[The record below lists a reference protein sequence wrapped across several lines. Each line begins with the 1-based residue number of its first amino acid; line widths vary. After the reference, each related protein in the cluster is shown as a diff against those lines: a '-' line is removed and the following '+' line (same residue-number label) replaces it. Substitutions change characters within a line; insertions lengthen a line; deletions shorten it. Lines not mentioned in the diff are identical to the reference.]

1 MFDGGHGSPGV
12 PDCGQDE
19 LFPETR
25 KSSVPQTSESCGK
38 RKFRPLTP
46 VSGHTIERKGT
57 TPHVNPD
64 DPPLP
69 LPSGDRTIR
78 ALARSVA
85 HARDPLVRFARG
97 LARETARKPELVA
110 RELATLTGAGY
121 AAVYLLNAAGDL
133 ELAAGAGPEPAPQ
146 YGGTLARLGAD
157 TIVSDE
163 DGIAAPLVAGGVTL
177 GAIIALP
184 GGARLQIDHDLVRAV
199 ADLAASALAVDSR
212 LAASRA
218 EARRDAVTGL
228 GNRRAFDEHLAEM
241 VATAAAGGGSTA
253 LLLLDLD
260 GLKSV
265 NDSQGHAAGDVA
277 LREVARVLARSVRP
291 DDAVFRLGGDEF
303 AVVLAGRRSAAVRVG
318 ERIRRGLRQHRRADL
333 PSVSGGIAVAPAQAT
348 TVSELARK
356 ADGALY
362 AAKAAGRDRILAY
375 ESDDSFSMPAA
386 TAELEERTPL
396 QALIVDDDAPL
407 RELVRTVLEGAG
419 VEVDEAMS
427 AAAMRVHLSDRT
439 PDVLVLDLGLP
450 DADGLELC
458 RELKASR
465 PTLPIVVLTGHD
477 AVAAEG
483 SAVSAGADAFLHKPF
498 GPLELIDV
506 VERLAGRSERGQQS
520 ARAVSGT
527 GGGQTQLLARDLRSL
542 LEIERGQR
550 LLLQRA
556 YRQTV
561 TALAAALESKDTST
575 EAHSKRVQRY
585 AFLLAAAVD
594 PLLIDDPSVEYGF
607 LLHDIGK
614 IGIPDHILKKPGP
627 LTASERRLMETHT
640 ILGEQLL
647 ADVEILHG
655 SGIKVVR
662 SHHERWDGGGYP
674 DRLAGRD
681 IPLGARVFAVADT
694 LDAITSN
701 RPYRPTGTWND
712 AVAEIERNAG
722 TQFDPAIVEA
732 FADCESSLREI
743 HAVFAAA

>member
-1 MFDGGHGSPGV
+1 M
-12 PDCGQDE
+12 
-19 LFPETR
+19 
-25 KSSVPQTSESCGK
+25 
-38 RKFRPLTP
+38 
-46 VSGHTIERKGT
+46 
-57 TPHVNPD
+57 
-64 DPPLP
+64 
-69 LPSGDRTIR
+69 
-78 ALARSVA
+78 
-85 HARDPLVRFARG
+85 
-97 LARETARKPELVA
+97 
-110 RELATLTGAGY
+110 TLG
-121 AAVYLLNAAGDL
+121 
-133 ELAAGAGPEPAPQ
+133 
-146 YGGTLARLGAD
+146 
-157 TIVSDE
+157 TIV
-163 DGIAAPLVAGGVTL
+163 
-177 GAIIALP
+177 ALP
-184 GGARLQIDHDLVRAV
+184 AGSRLQIEHDLVRAV

-228 GNRRAFDEHLAEM
+228 GNRRAFDERLAEM
-241 VATAAAGGGSTA
+241 VAAATAGGGSAA

-265 NDSQGHAAGDVA
+265 NDSRGHAAGDVA

-291 DDAVFRLGGDEF
+291 EDAVFRLGGDEF
-303 AVVLAGRRSAAVRVG
+303 AVVLAGRRAAAVRVG

-333 PSVSGGIAVAPAQAT
+333 PSVSGGIAVAPAQAAT
-348 TVSELARK
+348 APELTQESRRRALCRKGSRQGPHPRLRERRLLQRHRSDRRGRYGAAAPGADRRRRRAAAR
-356 ADGALY
+356 ARPDGARRRRRR
-362 AAKAAGRDRILAY
+362 GRRGDDRRRDARA
-375 ESDDSFSMPAA
+375 PRRPVARRARPRHRA
-386 TAELEERTPL
+386 TGR
-396 QALIVDDDAPL
+396 
-407 RELVRTVLEGAG
+407 R
-419 VEVDEAMS
+419 
-427 AAAMRVHLSDRT
+427 
-439 PDVLVLDLGLP
+439 
-450 DADGLELC
+450 
-458 RELKASR
+458 R
-465 PTLPIVVLTGHD
+465 PCTLPRAEGTRPALSIVVLTGHE

-506 VERLAGRSERGQQS
+506 VERLAGRGERGTHS
-520 ARAVSGT
+520 PRIALGG

-607 LLHDIGK
+607 LLHDVGK
-614 IGIPDHILKKPGP
+614 IGIPDQILQKPGP
-627 LTASERRLMETHT
+627 LDTAGTPLMETHT
-640 ILGEQLL
+640 VLGEQLL

-674 DRLAGRD
+674 DGLAGRA

-701 RPYRPTGTWND
+701 RPYRPDRNVEGRRRRDRAKRGNAVRPGD
-712 AVAEIERNAG
+712 RRSLRRLRAVAARDPCRHSPPPERLS
-722 TQFDPAIVEA
+722 EA
-732 FADCESSLREI
+732 EVR
-743 HAVFAAA
+743 AAALDRAAILVSRAVSAHARRSSRPDRPEAVASRTRWRRRRSCTSASRSSPRPPCSKRRRRTRVRQAEWRRRSPPAT

>member
-1 MFDGGHGSPGV
+1 M
-12 PDCGQDE
+12 
-19 LFPETR
+19 
-25 KSSVPQTSESCGK
+25 
-38 RKFRPLTP
+38 
-46 VSGHTIERKGT
+46 
-57 TPHVNPD
+57 NPD
-64 DPPLP
+64 DPPPELP
-69 LPSGDRTIR
+69 NGDRAIQ

-85 HARDPLVRFARG
+85 HARDPLLRFARG
-97 LARETARKPELVA
+97 LAREAARKPDLVA

-133 ELAAGAGPEPAPQ
+133 ELAASSGVEPQTEDGAA
-146 YGGTLARLGAD
+146 LAQLGAT

-163 DGIAAPLVAGGVTL
+163 DGIAAPLVAGGRTL
-177 GAIIALP
+177 GTIVALP
-184 GGARLQIDHDLVRAV
+184 AGSPLQIEHDLVRAV

-218 EARRDAVTGL
+218 EARRDSVTGL
-228 GNRRAFDEHLAEM
+228 GNRRAFDERLAEM
-241 VATAAAGGGSTA
+241 VGAAAAGGGSA
-253 LLLLDLD
+253 VLLLLDLD

-265 NDSQGHAAGDVA
+265 NDSRGHAAGDVA

-291 DDAVFRLGGDEF
+291 EDAVFRLGGDEF
-303 AVVLAGRRSAAVRVG
+303 AVVLAGRRAAAVRVG

-333 PSVSGGIAVAPAQAT
+333 PSVSGGIAVAPAQAAT
-348 TVSELARK
+348 APELTRK

-362 AAKAAGRDRILAY
+362 AAKAAGKDRILAY
-375 ESDDSFSMPAA
+375 ESDDSFSIAAA
-386 TAELEERTPL
+386 TAEAETEPPL

-419 VEVDEAMS
+419 VEVDEASS
-427 AAAMRVHLSDRT
+427 AAETRLQLTDRS

-450 DADGLELC
+450 DADGFALC
-458 RELKASR
+458 RELKAAR
-465 PTLPIVVLTGHD
+465 PALPIVVLTGND

-506 VERLAGRSERGQQS
+506 VERLAGRRERSPQC
-520 ARAVSGT
+520 ARVAAGL

-607 LLHDIGK
+607 LLHDVGK
-614 IGIPDHILKKPGP
+614 IGIPDHILQKPGP
-627 LTASERRLMETHT
+627 LTTSERRLMETHT
-640 ILGEQLL
+640 VLGEQLL

-674 DRLAGRD
+674 DGLAGRE

-701 RPYRPTGTWND
+701 RPYRPTNAWSD
-712 AVAEIERNAG
+712 AIAEIERNAG
-722 TQFDPAIVEA
+722 SQFDPAIVEA
-732 FADCESSLREI
+732 FAGCEPSLREI
-743 HAVFAAA
+743 HALFAAA

>member
-1 MFDGGHGSPGV
+1 M
-12 PDCGQDE
+12 
-19 LFPETR
+19 
-25 KSSVPQTSESCGK
+25 
-38 RKFRPLTP
+38 RKFSPSRT
-46 VSGHTIERKGT
+46 VFGHTQRPEG
-57 TPHVNPD
+57 HDAANVNPD
-64 DPPLP
+64 DPPLQ
-69 LPSGDRTIR
+69 LPSGDRAIQ

-85 HARDPLVRFARG
+85 HARDPLLRFARA
-97 LARETARKPELVA
+97 LAREASRKPEVVA
-110 RELATLTGAGY
+110 SELARLTGAGY
-121 AAVYLLNAAGDL
+121 AAVYLLNAAGEL
-133 ELAAGAGPEPAPQ
+133 ELSAAAGPEPEPRDVAA
-146 YGGTLARLGAD
+146 LARLGA
-157 TIVSDE
+157 TAVVSDE
-163 DGIAAPLVAGGVTL
+163 GGIAAPLVAGGVTL
-177 GAIIALP
+177 GTIVALP
-184 GGARLQIDHDLVRAV
+184 AGSDVIPIEHDVVRAV

-228 GNRRAFDEHLAEM
+228 GNRRAFDERLTEM
-241 VATAAAGGGSTA
+241 VAAATAGGGSAA

-265 NDSQGHAAGDVA
+265 NDSRGHAAGDVA

-303 AVVLAGRRSAAVRVG
+303 AVVLAGRRAAAVRVG

-333 PSVSGGIAVAPAQAT
+333 PSVSGGIAVAPAQAAT
-348 TVSELARK
+348 APELTRK

-362 AAKAAGRDRILAY
+362 AAKAAGKDRVLAY
-375 ESDDSFSMPAA
+375 ESDDSFSVAGA
-386 TAELEERTPL
+386 TAEADSEPPL
-396 QALIVDDDAPL
+396 QTLIVDDDAPL

-419 VEVDEAMS
+419 VEVDEATT
-427 AAAMRVHLSDRT
+427 AAEMRVHLADRS
-439 PDVLVLDLGLP
+439 PDVLVLDIGLP
-450 DADGLELC
+450 DADGLALC

-465 PTLPIVVLTGHD
+465 PALSIVVLTGHE

-506 VERLAGRSERGQQS
+506 VERLAGRGERGTHS
-520 ARAVSGT
+520 PRIALGG

-607 LLHDIGK
+607 LLHDVGK
-614 IGIPDHILKKPGP
+614 IGIPDQILQKPGP
-627 LTASERRLMETHT
+627 LTPPERRLMETHT
-640 ILGEQLL
+640 VLGEQLL

-674 DRLAGRD
+674 DGLAGRA

-701 RPYRPTGTWND
+701 RPYRPTGTWKD
-712 AVAEIERNAG
+712 AVVEIERNAG

-732 FADCESSLREI
+732 FAGCEPSLREI
-743 HAVFAAA
+743 HAAFAAA